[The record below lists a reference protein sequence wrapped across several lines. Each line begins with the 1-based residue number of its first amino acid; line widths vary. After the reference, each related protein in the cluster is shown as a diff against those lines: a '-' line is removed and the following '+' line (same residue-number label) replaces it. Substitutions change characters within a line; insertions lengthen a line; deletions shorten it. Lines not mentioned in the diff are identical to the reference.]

1 MDYYFPSL
9 DFFHTGWKHWAIMM
23 IKKQQDAVFTGEGI
37 HLEVA
42 QLDVSS
48 SIQTKLVFLFF

>member
-1 MDYYFPSL
+1 
-9 DFFHTGWKHWAIMM
+9 MM